1 MKLIIM
7 LLAGISIGM
16 SAAVLF
22 TLDEIARLED
32 KLSKQKVNYKYIYV
46 DQYGNMYDYIKEK

>member
-16 SAAVLF
+16 SATVF
-22 TLDEIARLED
+22 YTSDKIATLED